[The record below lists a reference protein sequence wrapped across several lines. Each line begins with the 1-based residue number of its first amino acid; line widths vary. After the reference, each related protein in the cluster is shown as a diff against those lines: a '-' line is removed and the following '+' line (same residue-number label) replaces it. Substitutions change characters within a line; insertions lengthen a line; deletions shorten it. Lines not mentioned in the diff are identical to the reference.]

1 MRPTTAS
8 ADGDVLLPRGTVRA
22 PGPSSSTCG
31 GVGASSS
38 ACKRRRCRHRLCPR
52 LITAKHMMA
61 LIYHPL
67 TRRPALC
74 LRLSVGLPGSEQ
86 RGEEKK
92 KSASITLDLKIP
104 SSDSPPGKAG
114 GRGATIRRG
123 GGGGGDGGIRLFVSL
138 HLTGIDA
145 PHHSHSRADG
155 RSRSERGQ
163 DLRDLRRRGN
173 ARDAARGE
181 DSVTASRPF
190 RPGAAA
196 CNRRTAFF
204 TKTLSEGGVGQGH

>member
-1 MRPTTAS
+1 M
-8 ADGDVLLPRGTVRA
+8 LLHRGTVRA
-22 PGPSSSTCG
+22 PGPSISACGG

-38 ACKRRRCRHRLCPR
+38 ACNRRRCRHRLCPR

-61 LIYHPL
+61 LIYHPPAE
-67 TRRPALC
+67 RPALRFC
-74 LRLSVGLPGSEQ
+74 PSVGLCGSEQ
-86 RGEEKK
+86 RGEKKK

-104 SSDSPPGKAG
+104 WSDSPPGKAG
-114 GRGATIRRG
+114 ERGATIRR
-123 GGGGGDGGIRLFVSL
+123 GGGDGGIRLFVSL
-138 HLTGIDA
+138 RLTGIDA
-145 PHHSHSRADG
+145 PHHSHSRTDG
-155 RSRSERGQ
+155 RSRSERGP

-181 DSVTASRPF
+181 DSLTASGPF

-204 TKTLSEGGVGQGH
+204 TKTISESGVRQGH